1 MNGDIER
8 LAIAQAVYSELGKMV
23 KAGGDGLRGDIDR
36 ELMSDYA
43 SKGVDRYRLP
53 VNGQNVGTLSIR
65 FGKEKMRCYIED
77 VDELASWLMADGGE
91 ELKRLINGNVST
103 VSTWLAEHIEKTGE
117 LPDGCVGYVE
127 PPAPTGTT
135 IKVDSEKVATALGMT
150 LPQAVVHLLGGEVE

>member
-127 PPAPTGTT
+127 PPAPVGTT